1 MTTHIRVMREVEGA
15 AAKRTLSLI
24 TLTAA
29 APSTSFPLDVR
40 VPVIPSAARNP
51 LQITGGFIAVGFN

>member
-1 MTTHIRVMREVEGA
+1 MREVEGA